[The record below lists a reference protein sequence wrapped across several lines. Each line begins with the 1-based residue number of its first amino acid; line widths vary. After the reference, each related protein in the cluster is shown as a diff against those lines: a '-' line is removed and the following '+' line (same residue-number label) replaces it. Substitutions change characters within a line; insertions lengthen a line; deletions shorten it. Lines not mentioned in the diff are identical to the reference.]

1 MSGLLETWE
10 THERRYEKYNNRF
23 LKRSLRPRE
32 YKLDYRGEIHIPF
45 GSRERLENEAASLQ
59 FIKNVTDIPVPTVL
73 EAYEEDESFHL
84 WTELIH
90 GVPMA
95 ELLPSEQAIVIGE
108 VERHLETLRGLKRN
122 RVGGPTGITSLPP
135 GITDHFKR
143 DRKWMSKSFPT
154 EEYVFCHNDL
164 SQSNIIVNP
173 DTLQIAGIIDWEFA
187 GFFPG
192 YFEMPF
198 FRDPR
203 PSGARIKHLTDVAR
217 VVEFF
222 SVR

>member
-1 MSGLLETWE
+1 M
-10 THERRYEKYNNRF
+10 
-23 LKRSLRPRE
+23 KRSLRPSE
-32 YKLDYRGEIHIPF
+32 YKLDYRGEIHNPS
-45 GSRERLENEAASLQ
+45 GSREKLENEAASMQ
-59 FIKNVTDIPVPTVL
+59 FIKNVTDIPVPRVL
-73 EAYEEDESFHL
+73 EAYEEDGSFHL

-95 ELLPSEQAIVIGE
+95 ELLPSDQAVVIGE
-108 VERHLETLRGLKRN
+108 VERHLKTLHDLRRN

-135 GITDHFKR
+135 SVTDHFKR
-143 DRKWMSKSFPT
+143 DKKWTSKSFPA

-173 DTLQIAGIIDWEFA
+173 ETLQIAGIIDWEFA
-187 GFFPG
+187 GFFPE
-192 YFEMPF
+192 YFETPF

-203 PSGARIKHLTDVAR
+203 PSGAQVKHRTDTAR
-217 VVEFF
+217 LVEFF